1 MTYATYSPEDNKL
14 RLYSGARLDAEE
26 YAKVKAAGFR
36 WAPAQKLFVAPM
48 WTPEREDLL
57 IEMCGEIGDEDTA
70 LVDRAEERADRFET
84 YSENRTKDAE
94 RAHQAV
100 ARIADGI
107 PLGQPILIGHH
118 SERHA
123 RRDAEKIE
131 NGMRKA
137 VKMWDTAKYWESR
150 AAGAIRHAKYKER
163 PDVRARRI
171 KTIEAELRKE
181 IASFTPDPKTR
192 PIMQHKWNAKPEDPE
207 VPHVWCGQARGGHW
221 VPQEHLAAIEARA
234 QRWIAHCNNRL
245 AYERAMLADSGASDL
260 LDKKP
265 RPKQL
270 PLCNYQAPGGL
281 RIENIYHR
289 GEMMFYPQV
298 EMTQAEYAR
307 ISADYKGTSV
317 VGNSHR
323 VRTMVKHSLV
333 CVFLTD
339 SKVHDIPEA
348 MEPTPRAPR
357 PVPTYTPRP
366 IEEPTPFDAMRE
378 SLKAGVQVVSTPQL
392 FPTPPELAQR
402 MVEYAKIQEGE
413 SILEPSAGTGNLIR
427 AIKDTGIFGVNVL
440 AIEISAT
447 LCGVLRTVY
456 PVTNGDTWNGSAVE
470 VMQADFLN
478 MPELNAKFD
487 VILMNPPFE
496 NAADIKHIQHARSM
510 LAPGGRLVAICAN
523 GSRQAAALQDE
534 ADTWEELEAGTFAG
548 TQVRAVLLTM
558 HRAIDNREPKPQ
570 NSEDVATNHG
580 EKIMQDDTPA
590 FASFADVE
598 YGPRLDAERVTL
610 EFATRST
617 RRVDGGRLSIEDSP
631 LFGGPRQRGLF
642 DQVSHE

>member
-1 MTYATYSPEDNKL
+1 
-14 RLYSGARLDAEE
+14 
-26 YAKVKAAGFR
+26 
-36 WAPAQKLFVAPM
+36 
-48 WTPEREDLL
+48 
-57 IEMCGEIGDEDTA
+57 
-70 LVDRAEERADRFET
+70 
-84 YSENRTKDAE
+84 
-94 RAHQAV
+94 
-100 ARIADGI
+100 
-107 PLGQPILIGHH
+107 
-118 SERHA
+118 
-123 RRDAEKIE
+123 
-131 NGMRKA
+131 
-137 VKMWDTAKYWESR
+137 
-150 AAGAIRHAKYKER
+150 
-163 PDVRARRI
+163 
-171 KTIEAELRKE
+171 
-181 IASFTPDPKTR
+181 
-192 PIMQHKWNAKPEDPE
+192 
-207 VPHVWCGQARGGHW
+207 
-221 VPQEHLAAIEARA
+221 
-234 QRWIAHCNNRL
+234 
-245 AYERAMLADSGASDL
+245 
-260 LDKKP
+260 
-265 RPKQL
+265 
-270 PLCNYQAPGGL
+270 
-281 RIENIYHR
+281 
-289 GEMMFYPQV
+289 MFYPQV

-323 VRTMVKHSLV
+323 VRTAMVKHSLV

-642 DQVSHE
+642 EEFGNV